1 MPAAIVIG
9 VGPDRGLGA
18 QLCRRFATEGLHVLV
33 AGRSQDKLDAV
44 TDQIRADGGQATSVV
59 ADAVDEAQ
67 VMGLFEA
74 AGDDLT
80 LAIYNAGNNTP
91 GRIVDMEADY
101 FENAWRVCCF
111 GGFLFGREAV
121 RHMQPKG
128 QGTLLFTGASA
139 SLRGRA
145 QFGAFNSAKG
155 ALRNLAQAMAKEYGP
170 EGIHVGHVVVDGPIG
185 GDKIMQGFPEYAEKL
200 GAEGMISI
208 EGIVDGY
215 VYLYNQPTNAWTFEI
230 DVRTSVERW

>member
-1 MPAAIVIG
+1 MPTAIVIG

-18 QLCRRFATEGLHVLV
+18 QLCRRFAAEGLHVLV

-67 VMGLFEA
+67 VMGLFAA

-101 FENAWRVCCF
+101 F
-111 GGFLFGREAV
+111 
-121 RHMQPKG
+121 
-128 QGTLLFTGASA
+128 
-139 SLRGRA
+139 
-145 QFGAFNSAKG
+145 
-155 ALRNLAQAMAKEYGP
+155 
-170 EGIHVGHVVVDGPIG
+170 
-185 GDKIMQGFPEYAEKL
+185 
-200 GAEGMISI
+200 
-208 EGIVDGY
+208 
-215 VYLYNQPTNAWTFEI
+215 
-230 DVRTSVERW
+230 